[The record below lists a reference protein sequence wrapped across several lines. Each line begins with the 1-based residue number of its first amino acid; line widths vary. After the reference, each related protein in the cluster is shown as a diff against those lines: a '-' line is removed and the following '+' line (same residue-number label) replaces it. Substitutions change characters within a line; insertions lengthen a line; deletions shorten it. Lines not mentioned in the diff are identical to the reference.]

1 MHNTI
6 TQEQRYE
13 MLTRQPVEK
22 VIPRLAV
29 PTIISMLISSIY
41 NTADTFFVSQLG
53 TSASGAVGIIFSAM
67 AIIQAI
73 AFMIG
78 MGSGNYMARCFGAG
92 EQEKGEKIASTGFF
106 TGLIMGTVIMV
117 IGLSN
122 IEQIVM
128 MLGSTETIKP
138 YAVAYARYIFLAAPF
153 MMCSFI
159 MNNLLRLQ
167 GLAAYAML
175 GIASGGI
182 LNIFLDPI
190 FIFGLN
196 LGTAGAAIATGLS
209 QFTSFCILLCQCNLR
224 KSCVSI
230 RFCNFAPSFS
240 MYRSIIVGGLPSL
253 GRQGMASLATLLCQC
268 NLRKSCVSI
277 RFCNFAP
284 SFSMYRSI
292 IVGGLPSLGR
302 QGMASLATIILN
314 LTARPYGDAAIAA
327 MAIVSRCTMLL
338 NSTVVGFGQGF
349 QPVCAFSFGAHKYS
363 RVKNAFWFCVKVS
376 TIFLLCV
383 SVIIFLFSGHVI
395 ELFRK
400 GDPKVIAI
408 GTLAL
413 RLQICTLPLGG
424 YLTLS
429 NMCSQSIGYGFRST
443 LLAMSRQG
451 FFLIPILL
459 ITSSLFG
466 LLGIQIA
473 QPLSDLCTFLLTVF
487 IMRGIFKELNALEQQ
502 ETGER
507 PAGSFS

>member
-1 MHNTI
+1 MNHTI

-13 MLTRQPVEK
+13 MLTSQPVEK

-106 TGLIMGTVIMV
+106 TGLIVGTAIMV

-190 FIFGLN
+190 FIFGLD

-209 QFTSFCILLCQCNLR
+209 QFTSFCI
-224 KSCVSI
+224 
-230 RFCNFAPSFS
+230 
-240 MYRSIIVGGLPSL
+240 
-253 GRQGMASLATLLCQC
+253 LLCQC

-327 MAIVSRCTMLL
+327 MAIVSRCAMLL
-338 NSTVVGFGQGF
+338 NSAVVGFGQGF

-400 GDPKVIAI
+400 GDPEVIAI

-451 FFLIPILL
+451 FFLIPLLL
-459 ITSSLFG
+459 IASSLFG
-466 LLGIQIA
+466 LLGIQMA
-473 QPLSDLCTFLLTVF
+473 QPISDLCTFLLTVF

-502 ETGER
+502 ETSGLSKG
-507 PAGSFS
+507 ASF